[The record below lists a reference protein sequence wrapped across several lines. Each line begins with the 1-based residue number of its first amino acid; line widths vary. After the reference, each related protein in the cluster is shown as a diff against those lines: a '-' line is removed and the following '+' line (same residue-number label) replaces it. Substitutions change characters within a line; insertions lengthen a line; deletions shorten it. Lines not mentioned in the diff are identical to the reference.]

1 MADLSAWA
9 GCPALP
15 HTPLQGRF
23 VRLEPL
29 AQTHAAGLFA
39 AFDGHDANWAYL
51 PYGPH
56 DRAGW
61 DDWVRWAQARPD
73 TLFFALCSPGD
84 GAPLGVASYLRITP
98 DQGVAEVGHLN
109 FAPSLQASAGATEAM
124 ALMMARVFAAGYRRY
139 EWKCNAANLASRRA
153 AQRLGFGFEGVFR
166 QHMVVKGANRD
177 TAWFSVLDGEWPRL
191 SQTFSEWLDASN
203 FGADGRQI
211 KALSEMTAPLL
222 AARDP
227 AI

>member
-1 MADLSAWA
+1 
-9 GCPALP
+9 
-15 HTPLQGRF
+15 

-29 AQTHAAGLFA
+29 APDHAAGLFA

-51 PYGPH
+51 PYGPL

-61 DDWVRWAQARPD
+61 DGWVPWAAALPD
-73 TLFFALCSPGD
+73 TLFFALCDPAD
-84 GAPLGVASYLRITP
+84 GTPRGVASYLRITP
-98 DQGVAEVGHLN
+98 AHGVAEVGHLN
-109 FAPSLQASAGATEAM
+109 FAPGLQASPAATEAM

-153 AQRLGFGFEGVFR
+153 AQRLGFSYEGTFR

-177 TAWFSVLDGEWPRL
+177 TAWFSVLDRDWQPL
-191 SQTFSEWLDASN
+191 SQSFSDWLDPSN
-203 FGADGRQI
+203 FDVYGRQI
-211 KALSEMTAPLL
+211 KALSAMTAPFL